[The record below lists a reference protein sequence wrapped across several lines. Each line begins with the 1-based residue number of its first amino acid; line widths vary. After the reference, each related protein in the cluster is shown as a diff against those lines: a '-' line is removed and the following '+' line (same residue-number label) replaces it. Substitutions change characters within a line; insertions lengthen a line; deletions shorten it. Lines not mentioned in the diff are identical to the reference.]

1 MPVLSR
7 HCRVLAFDQR
17 GHARGL
23 SCAGSFRLEDCA
35 DDVAAVT
42 AVLGIDRVVA
52 VGYSMGGLIAQ
63 LVWRRHPKLIAG
75 LVLCATAHN
84 LAGAA
89 RDRFSALVMPALIL
103 RAMAAAN
110 GWLSIAPWLR
120 ADLLGTHLLDTDS
133 EPAGQAW
140 ALQQMRRTPLGSA
153 LAAVSAVYGFSSADW
168 IGDVTVPTAVIIT
181 RRDRV
186 VSPTRQEQLAT
197 ALPSALT
204 YELDGDHGV
213 FLSAPER
220 LAAMLHVACQAAC
233 AKDVDVST
241 GMSYS

>member
-1 MPVLSR
+1 
-7 HCRVLAFDQR
+7 VLAFDQR

-35 DDVAAVT
+35 DDVAAVA
-42 AVLGIDRVVA
+42 AVLCIDRVVA

-63 LVWRRHPKLIAG
+63 LVWRRHPKLITG

-133 EPAGQAW
+133 KPAGQAW
-140 ALQQMRRTPLGSA
+140 ALQQMRRTPLGRRWLRCRRSMGSA
-153 LAAVSAVYGFSSADW
+153 Q
-168 IGDVTVPTAVIIT
+168 PTG
-181 RRDRV
+181 
-186 VSPTRQEQLAT
+186 LAT
-197 ALPSALT
+197 SPCLPRRSSP
-204 YELDGDHGV
+204 GV
-213 FLSAPER
+213 
-220 LAAMLHVACQAAC
+220 
-233 AKDVDVST
+233 T
-241 GMSYS
+241 GWFRQPGKSSLPPLYPAR